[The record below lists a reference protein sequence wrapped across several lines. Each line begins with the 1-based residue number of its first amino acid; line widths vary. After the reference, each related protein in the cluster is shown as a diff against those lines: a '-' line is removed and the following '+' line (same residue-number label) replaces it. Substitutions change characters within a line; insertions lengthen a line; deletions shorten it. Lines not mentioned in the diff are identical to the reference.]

1 MKLIIFTKPS
11 NHYYHVILLG
21 ALISSI
27 QSASSTIT
35 VQPSTGRATL
45 IYGQNLNLECAQV
58 GNDKA
63 YFKW

>member
-1 MKLIIFTKPS
+1 MKLIILKQTEFQK
-11 NHYYHVILLG
+11 YLVLL
-21 ALISSI
+21 ATLNNFI
-27 QSASSTIT
+27 QLASSTIT

-58 GNDKA
+58 NNDKA